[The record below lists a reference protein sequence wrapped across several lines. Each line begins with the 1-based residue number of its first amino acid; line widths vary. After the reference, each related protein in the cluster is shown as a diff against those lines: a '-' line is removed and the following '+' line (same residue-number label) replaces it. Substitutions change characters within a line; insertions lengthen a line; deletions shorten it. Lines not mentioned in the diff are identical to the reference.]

1 MQTDPTKEGYRE
13 KITHIEQRL
22 NELSNTSSQI
32 LIFLSFAIVAAV
44 TFFSPGIDA
53 TRRSALSGALRWWT
67 GAIFPTVMGIIP
79 LKVIANDNL
88 PWYTFILWLR
98 YVLLWC
104 AIICI
109 FLGALRFY
117 KAI

>member
-1 MQTDPTKEGYRE
+1 MQNDPTDKTSRE

-32 LIFLSFAIVAAV
+32 LIFLSFAIVAGV
-44 TFFSPGIDA
+44 TFFSPGLEA
-53 TRRSALSGALRWWT
+53 PRRIALSGALRWWT

-79 LKVIANDNL
+79 LKVIANDSL
-88 PWYTFILWLR
+88 AWYTFILWLR

-109 FLGALRFY
+109 FIGALWFY